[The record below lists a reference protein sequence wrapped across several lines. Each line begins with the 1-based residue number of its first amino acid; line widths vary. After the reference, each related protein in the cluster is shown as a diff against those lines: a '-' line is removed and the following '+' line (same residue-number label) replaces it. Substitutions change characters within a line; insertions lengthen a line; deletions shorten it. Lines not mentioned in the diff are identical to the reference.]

1 MPIAMEKVMRLNW
14 ILENRFV
21 TAFALLVSLAAL
33 PGLASPR
40 SASGDAHAAQGDGEI
55 LAALVALDQ
64 NEVEAAKLA
73 EKNSDGAVLGYARML
88 REDHEANLDD
98 SRKLGDKLNLDLKKT
113 EAVDKMKDQ
122 GDKLIDR
129 LDDLKGS
136 EFERSFISEMVSG
149 HRDALHQIDAWLKD
163 VQNPQLKQHL
173 HATRERVAFHLK
185 DAERLQGTMH

>member
-1 MPIAMEKVMRLNW
+1 MRLNR

-40 SASGDAHAAQGDGEI
+40 SSSGDAHAAQSDAEI
-55 LAALVALDQ
+55 LAALIALDK

-88 REDHEANLDD
+88 REDHEANIEA
-98 SRKLGDKLNLDLKKT
+98 SEKLGDKLGADLKKT
-113 EAVDKMKDQ
+113 EAVDKLH
-122 GDKLIDR
+122 DKGEKTIDK

-136 EFERSFISEMVSG
+136 EFERSFLSEMVSG
-149 HRDALHQIDAWLKD
+149 HRDALHQIDTWLKTA
-163 VQNPQLKQHL
+163 QNPDLKQHL
-173 HATRERVAFHLK
+173 EATRDRVSFHLK
-185 DAERLQGTMH
+185 EAERLKDSVH